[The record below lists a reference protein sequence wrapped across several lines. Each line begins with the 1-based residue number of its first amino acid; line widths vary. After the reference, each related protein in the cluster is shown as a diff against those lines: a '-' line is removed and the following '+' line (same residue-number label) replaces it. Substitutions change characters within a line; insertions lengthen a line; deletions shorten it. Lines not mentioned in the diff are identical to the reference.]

1 MGSAVTLHWGIK
13 ESLLAYVEG
22 LEDGSVETVGPVI
35 RQGNEFVFPLDQ
47 DASDFDPATRLGTL
61 QFQGS
66 VTLSGY
72 WGSMRIQLTDP
83 QLKMTDINTDL
94 LVRVSSMFTG
104 ERFEPIAAVAV
115 TQFEPELTGTTRL
128 TSAGRML
135 LGEQYHVGQEL
146 DPLRVNW

>member
-1 MGSAVTLHWGIK
+1 MGSEASLRWGIK

-22 LEDGSVETVGPVI
+22 LEDGSVKTEGLVI
-35 RQGNEFVFPLDQ
+35 REGNEFVFPLDQ
-47 DASDFDPATRLGTL
+47 EASDFDPATRLGTL

-72 WGSMRIQLTDP
+72 WGSMRIELTDP
-83 QLKMTDINTDL
+83 QLKFTDINTDL

-104 ERFEPIAAVAV
+104 ERFESIAAVAV
-115 TQFEPELTGTTRL
+115 TEFEPELTGTARL

-135 LGEQYHVGQEL
+135 LGEQYQVGQEL
-146 DPLRVNW
+146 DPLRVTW